1 MCIIYPSFYSDL
13 LEYNEYRGW
22 TLNHVKTPLN
32 SKFGPILPMISIPAS
47 SNVCK
52 IITFS
57 GICCGRHCSASEQF
71 CILVILH
78 VFPGFETAKKT
89 QRNGEKN
96 PRNGETNQEPKMW
109 KLKRR
114 KFRQLANKNCCFEF
128 RVIILRWNIP
138 GMSYCGILRLTPH
151 VDIFYARHMVMTA
164 PVIFP
169 RSSPS
174 LKKLASS

>member
-1 MCIIYPSFYSDL
+1 MCITYPSFYSDL

-22 TLNHVKTPLN
+22 TLNQVKTPLN

-57 GICCGRHCSASEQF
+57 GIIAGGIVLPPNSFAFLSF
-71 CILVILH
+71 CMC
-78 VFPGFETAKKT
+78 FPVLKRRKKK

-114 KFRQLANKNCCFEF
+114 KFRQLAIIIYIYNCCCFEF
-128 RVIILRWNIP
+128 RVIILRWKIP
-138 GMSYCGILRLTPH
+138 GMSYCG
-151 VDIFYARHMVMTA
+151 
-164 PVIFP
+164 
-169 RSSPS
+169 
-174 LKKLASS
+174 